1 MLALSKNLLGEQSDK
16 LVAGEPL
23 PITVGDTVGGKYT
36 VDAIIGVGGMGVVAS
51 ATHLALGQ
59 RVALKVMRTARMNAE
74 TADRF
79 LREARAAVSLKSSH
93 VAKVLDVGTLDS
105 GLPFMVM
112 ELLEGSDLA
121 SQLET
126 RGALPCGEAIDY
138 ILQACDALSEAHALG
153 IVHRDL
159 KPENLFV
166 TERRDGS
173 ALVKVLDFGI
183 SKVTP
188 TIEVAEASAP
198 RRAITHESTVMGSP
212 MYMSPE
218 QVRSAKHVDG
228 RSDIWALGAILFE
241 LIAGRSAFYA
251 ESVPDIFVKIL
262 EKPAPRLEEAL
273 RDPPAGLA
281 EAIARCLEKEREKRF
296 QTVDELAAALA
307 NLGVRPPSPTVPLWD
322 RAVEIAIDEN
332 GDGVVV
338 GTAVSVPLLLG
349 SIPPARP
356 RAAAAETFVLPG
368 RTRSQGRAFMW
379 GVGLALSAAVLGA
392 GIGYRQK
399 LSAFASKRAT
409 PTAQTAPVSP
419 GASADPAS
427 ALATNAAAGTSS
439 AASPV
444 AAPAVAEP
452 AASVA
457 LGVAPPTG
465 GRGASSAGRPRAGVR
480 SSGTKQ
486 ASLASGA
493 NAPAGAASPVAAS
506 TNGPVTPDTVAPPA
520 PAPSLRRTDW

>member
-1 MLALSKNLLGEQSDK
+1 VLAISTSADGPPSDR
-16 LVAGEPL
+16 LTAGEPL

-51 ATHLALGQ
+51 ATHVSLGQ
-59 RVALKVMRTARMNAE
+59 RVALKVMRTARMNPE

-93 VAKVLDVGTLDS
+93 VAKVLDVGTLES

-112 ELLEGSDLA
+112 ELLEGSDLS
-121 SQLET
+121 SQLEA
-126 RGALPCGEAIDY
+126 RGALPCAEAIDY

-166 TERRDGS
+166 TERRDGT
-173 ALVKVLDFGI
+173 AFVKVLDFGI
-183 SKVTP
+183 SKVTQ
-188 TIEVAEASAP
+188 TIEVAESSAP

-241 LIAGRSAFYA
+241 LIAGRSAFYD

-273 RDPPAGLA
+273 RDPPAGLS
-281 EAIARCLEKEREKRF
+281 ETIARCLEKDREKRF

-307 NLGVRPPSPTVPLWD
+307 NLGARPTTATVPPWD
-322 RAVEIAIDEN
+322 RSVEIAIDER
-332 GDGVVV
+332 GSGEIVGV
-338 GTAVSVPLLLG
+338 AASVPIVLG
-349 SIPPARP
+349 AGAPARP

-368 RTRSQGRAFMW
+368 RSRSRGKTIMRI
-379 GVGLALSAAVLGA
+379 VAVLAICGGAAGA
-392 GIGYRQK
+392 GFHYRQK
-399 LSAFASKRAT
+399 LTALVASPNRNAA
-409 PTAQTAPVSP
+409 PIPPAPVARTAEPSV
-419 GASADPAS
+419 S
-427 ALATNAAAGTSS
+427 
-439 AASPV
+439 SPV
-444 AAPAVAEP
+444 AATNAPGAAPEP
-452 AASVA
+452 AAS
-457 LGVAPPTG
+457 T
-465 GRGASSAGRPRAGVR
+465 ASSSHASTEPAAVVTRGPSQTGRPRGATR
-480 SSGTKQ
+480 SGSK
-486 ASLASGA
+486 ASAA
-493 NAPAGAASPVAAS
+493 ATAMPVADVATASPEPA
-506 TNGPVTPDTVAPPA
+506 A
-520 PAPSLRRTDW
+520 PAPTLRRTDW

>member
-1 MLALSKNLLGEQSDK
+1 MLAISKNLVGAQSDK

-23 PITVGDTVGGKYT
+23 PIVVGDVVADKYT

-51 ATHLALGQ
+51 ATHVALGQ
-59 RVALKVMRTARMNAE
+59 RVALKVMRSARMNPE
-74 TADRF
+74 SADRF

-93 VAKVLDVGTLDS
+93 VAKVLDVGTLPS

-112 ELLEGSDLA
+112 ELLEGSDLS
-121 SQLET
+121 SQLEA
-126 RGALPCGEAIDY
+126 RGALPCSEAIDY
-138 ILQACDALSEAHALG
+138 VLQACDALSEAHALG

-188 TIEVAEASAP
+188 TLEVTESSAP

-241 LIAGRSAFYA
+241 LIAGRNAFYA

-262 EKPAPRLEEAL
+262 EKPAPRLEDAF

-281 EAIARCLEKEREKRF
+281 EVIARCLEKEREKRF

-307 NLGVRPPSPTVPLWD
+307 NLGTRPASPTIPPWD
-322 RAVEIAIDEN
+322 RSVDIPVDPN
-332 GDGVVV
+332 GDGPVVP
-338 GTAVSVPLLLG
+338 AASAPLLL
-349 SIPPARP
+349 P
-356 RAAAAETFVLPG
+356 AAEPVRARSAGAKTFVLPG
-368 RTRSQGRAFMW
+368 RKTSRAKRFARAFALLALC
-379 GVGLALSAAVLGA
+379 GVGVGAGVHYRHKLQAMIGSTSAAPVAQPAAAAAPPPGPAVAPANAAVPTTAAAAESAALAAPLASGVRVA
-392 GIGYRQK
+392 GEPAGRK
-399 LSAFASKRAT
+399 PRAGGRSPASKQGSSAIV
-409 PTAQTAPVSP
+409 TAP
-419 GASADPAS
+419 AE
-427 ALATNAAAGTSS
+427 AA
-439 AASPV
+439 PEP
-444 AAPAVAEP
+444 AAPA
-452 AASVA
+452 ASA
-457 LGVAPPTG
+457 
-465 GRGASSAGRPRAGVR
+465 
-480 SSGTKQ
+480 
-486 ASLASGA
+486 
-493 NAPAGAASPVAAS
+493 
-506 TNGPVTPDTVAPPA
+506 A